1 MDSKILKLFTY
12 VDGGVGDTP
21 FPNTEEGQIE
31 IGTFRF
37 DAKRMGGAPTI
48 TASVNYPSC
57 LDNEWTDMVYAEFR
71 GEKYYLKQTP
81 TSSYN
86 NESSMYKHDIEL
98 VSERVILDNV
108 YFYDAVKNASENND
122 AASNSTTF
130 AFFGSIVDF
139 ANKLNS
145 SLEYAELRT
154 VVDGEVSGWNVVCD
168 ENITSEEKLISFDN
182 AFFSNAIQESYNT
195 FKIPYYFKGKEIHFG
210 YTDNT
215 IAEEFSYGV
224 DDALLSITKTNA
236 NYKIVNR
243 VTGTG
248 SSDNIPYYYPNN
260 SPKGNI
266 TIESSREGL
275 GARIIDMEKFTTKV
289 NENESVEYSV
299 ATTPSFAASMDGVAY
314 ESGDTL
320 ALRHLVGTASRT
332 LKLSF
337 TTEKAS
343 SFKLDLGCAIS
354 NVKNAYNENVLIN
367 PIATR
372 FTVYQN
378 LGGGNFKYFARSVTG
393 HNGVKIYIDGARWV
407 ELYVSVEF
415 ATRSSEALSCDYAV
429 SFNLTGED
437 SGSWIFNGE
446 EVKLSDLGL
455 ASNEPKDGD
464 TITQRLGDY
473 INSSNVLLPP
483 KYRDSK
489 GVQRFYNAT
498 NDTYTDDNGEPI
510 VFTNPFVEGHPKE
523 HIITVEDIKPTIKEK
538 RNASNLRI
546 DMFSEFAY
554 DDNDNDE
561 TYIDEEDGNTYF
573 KHPYFYGKLR
583 IMDFNLFDHAIENQ
597 PMTIS
602 FTSGAA
608 GACNFEIGATEEY
621 PQKNPVQVDA
631 NGNLLKDENG
641 MVIAGVEKLQPEVTK
656 FQDRQQDTSKY
667 EVWIALKKEEATYGV
682 LMPQTLLRP
691 KACTSSTA
699 NDGDTFV
706 ILGINLPQS
715 YIDAAEEKLEKEI
728 IKYMYENNV
737 EKFKFSIKFSR
748 IYFEENP
755 DILELLD
762 ENSRIY
768 IWYNGT
774 RYTLYVSSISYS
786 MADGEVL
793 PDITVELDDTL
804 AITQNALQ
812 NAISQVKAD
821 VGNAL
826 GNIDITALGTP
837 YFVRK
842 DQDDE
847 VQGKINFKRGI
858 KFGEGGRVDLYD
870 DNSAKLTIE
879 YLEVTKKATFT
890 SLEIQEKTHVGGQI
904 LISPA
909 AMTCGEVEELENAY
923 RCYFQTKGQDGNDE
937 IFNQFVVGDQAIC
950 QTFNAWGSRYYW
962 RLVVGV
968 GEDYIDLSKT
978 DCDEE
983 SDIPMAG
990 DKIIQLGH
998 RTDKTRQAA
1007 QVLSAHGETSPAF
1020 IMYNGINDYTLEGK
1034 EVTGILWNPATQ
1046 EPQMYSYGNFFFG
1059 NRTKDENGE
1068 FVSDFITFQPNPENT
1083 EEKKLFINA
1092 DVQFGGGSKGL
1103 SDLSEW
1109 QELQGEVNDAID
1121 GVKKSVQ
1128 EVQDQ
1133 IDGVVENW
1141 NGFGTPTFGNE
1152 PAVNWITNAE
1162 KIAHINDTY
1171 INIEVYEND
1180 KDTPTAGQ
1188 AWRWCQCGE
1197 SEGEGT
1203 QTIIING
1210 PLTQG
1215 EWVKVGQLD
1224 MSYNYNY
1231 VVSPNGKIELAY
1243 DQEIMILSGPP
1254 TYIKVDRSGA
1264 IYLLDNYSY
1273 FVGANSITLLFEYAD
1288 YTIAYD
1294 KDGNLIKLHWHPI
1307 ADSDAVR
1314 ALKDAAEATRIAE
1327 SAARSNLI
1335 ADSSELIYTYAGSDT
1350 TVYGRKYLPIT
1361 VNAREQYTF
1370 KCELA
1375 ENLSDDGVNTFVIG
1389 LAGTNSGSG
1398 WISNYQTVEFGKNIV
1413 VTFTVNDGIQNVKA
1427 DLCFYKSNAPRS
1439 AKARF
1444 SNFSLVKGTTPML
1457 VWEDYQGDNGLVNL
1471 MNIYTDE
1478 VLTIGNSSAS
1488 ATTYNVR
1495 VAKFK
1500 VKAGERYIFR
1510 AENAKQTAGTTTGG
1524 YNIGIRNADNT
1535 AWLSTGANQYIA
1547 FGDSNW
1553 TTLTIAN
1560 NIAEQ
1565 EGYLQI
1571 YSGQAPNA
1579 NQKTIELTRPTLV
1592 KGTRPMMVWKA
1603 NTDYLTNAFKN
1614 GQTIISGGLV
1624 MTQAVMVEDGSG
1636 TVKGMLN
1643 GSTYGEDAT
1652 HGRLIVAAGSE
1663 GASASQF
1670 AAATTKIYEDGTVD
1684 TKKIKADGGEIGVFK
1699 ISENGFLTVDTTTVK
1714 GKMTLG
1720 ETGLFVGNNTT
1731 SQMQYTTIG
1740 GCGGTCITA
1749 TNNGSGVYCPIDID
1763 TQKIAIMVASSNT
1776 AIMCTSGM
1784 FAGLRPK
1791 LRAIQSS
1798 ATLTSD
1804 DHTII
1809 NINSKPGASNAVILN
1824 LPTSP
1829 LAGQEYRICNKY
1841 NTHLYVTCSTKSI
1854 RDLWTGS
1861 IVGSYFVETANMID
1875 VIWGGSEWLACKA
1888 H

>member
-1 MDSKILKLFTY
+1 MEKILKLYTY
-12 VDGGVGDTP
+12 VDGVNDTP
-21 FPNTEEGQIE
+21 FPQGAEEPIE
-31 IGTFRF
+31 IGAFRY

-130 AFFGSIVDF
+130 AFFDSIIDF

-266 TIESSREGL
+266 SLLKSSS
-275 GARIIDMEKFTTKV
+275 ATFKIVDAEKFAS
-289 NENESVEYSV
+289 EV
-299 ATTPSFAASMDGVAY
+299 AIDEVISYGAGVASVFSTRY
-314 ESGDTL
+314 KREQGPYTDI
-320 ALRHLVGTASRT
+320 
-332 LKLSF
+332 
-337 TTEKAS
+337 TTDGIS
-343 SFKLDLGCAIS
+343 IIPNQDDSDHRIWFAI
-354 NVKNAYNENVLIN
+354 VINVLQKGNIDLN
-367 PIATR
+367 FVFDVTGKG
-372 FTVYQN
+372 QCN
-378 LGGGNFKYFARSVTG
+378 LSDYARSATIQTPT
-393 HNGVKIYIDGARWV
+393 GVK
-407 ELYVSVEF
+407 S
-415 ATRSSEALSCDYAV
+415 
-429 SFNLTGED
+429 LTIGNNKI
-437 SGSWIFNGE
+437 S
-446 EVKLSDLGL
+446 LSDLEAGL
-455 ASNEPKDGD
+455 HSINVGCSFPSSYGEYFVRPVLNATGSGGWYRPNNEKIELSKIGVSVVSGTPKSGD
-464 TITQRLGDY
+464 TITQKLDKY
-473 INSSNVLLPP
+473 ISTSNVLLPP
-483 KYRDSK
+483 KYRDTD
-489 GVQRFYNAT
+489 GRQRFYNAT
-498 NDTYTDDNGEPI
+498 NDTYTDDNGESI
-510 VFTNPFVEGHPKE
+510 EFINPFVEGHPKE
-523 HIITVEDIKPTIKEK
+523 HIITIDDIKPTIKEK

-804 AITQNALQ
+804 AITHNALQ

-837 YFVRK
+837 YFIRK

-847 VQGKINFKRGI
+847 VQGKINFKKGI

-1020 IMYNGINDYTLEGK
+1020 IMYNVINDYTLEGK

-1109 QELQGEVNDAID
+1109 QELQGEVSDAID

-1231 VVSPNGKIELAY
+1231 VVSPNGKIEFAY

-1264 IYLLDNYSY
+1264 IYLLDNHSY
-1273 FVGANSITLLFEYAD
+1273 FAGANNITLLFEYAD

-1327 SAARSNLI
+1327 SASRSNLI

-1413 VTFTVNDGIQNVKA
+1413 VTFTINDGIQNVKA
-1427 DLCFYKSNAPRS
+1427 DLCFYKFNAPRL

-1444 SNFSLVKGTTPML
+1444 SNFSLVKGTTPMST
-1457 VWEDYQGDNGLVNL
+1457 WEDYQGDNGLVNL

-1488 ATTYNVR
+1488 ATSYNVR

-1565 EGYLQI
+1565 DAYLQI

-1592 KGTRPMMVWKA
+1592 KGTRPMMVWKE

-1614 GQTIISGGLV
+1614 GTTKISGGLT
-1624 MTQAVMVEDGSG
+1624 MTQAAMVEDENG
-1636 TVKGMLN
+1636 TVRGMLN
-1643 GSTYGEDAT
+1643 GSNWAT
-1652 HGRLIVAAGSE
+1652 DSEHGRLIVAAGSE
-1663 GASASQF
+1663 GATEAQL
-1670 AAATTKIYEDGTVD
+1670 AAATTRIYEDGTVD

-1714 GKMTLG
+1714 GEMTLG

-1791 LRAIQSS
+1791 LRAIQAS

-1809 NINSKPGASNAVILN
+1809 NINSKTGASNAVTLN

-1875 VIWGGSEWLACKA
+1875 VIWDGSEWLACKA

>member
-130 AFFGSIVDF
+130 AFFGSIIDF

-266 TIESSREGL
+266 SLLKSSS
-275 GARIIDMEKFTTKV
+275 ATFKIVDAEKFASEVAIDEVISYGAGEASVSSTRYKREQGPYTDITTDGISIIP
-289 NENESVEYSV
+289 NQDDSDHRIW
-299 ATTPSFAASMDGVAY
+299 FAIV
-314 ESGDTL
+314 
-320 ALRHLVGTASRT
+320 
-332 LKLSF
+332 
-337 TTEKAS
+337 
-343 SFKLDLGCAIS
+343 I
-354 NVKNAYNENVLIN
+354 NVLQKGNIDLN
-367 PIATR
+367 FVFDVTGKG
-372 FTVYQN
+372 QCN
-378 LGGGNFKYFARSVTG
+378 LSDYARSATIQTPT
-393 HNGVKIYIDGARWV
+393 GVK
-407 ELYVSVEF
+407 S
-415 ATRSSEALSCDYAV
+415 
-429 SFNLTGED
+429 LTIGNNKI
-437 SGSWIFNGE
+437 S
-446 EVKLSDLGL
+446 LSDLEAGL
-455 ASNEPKDGD
+455 HSINVGCSFPSSYGEYFVRPVLNATGSGGWYRPNNEKIELSKIGVSVVSGTPKSGD
-464 TITQRLGDY
+464 TITQKLDKY
-473 INSSNVLLPP
+473 ISTSNVLLPP
-483 KYRDSK
+483 KYRDTDGK
-489 GVQRFYNAT
+489 QRFYNAT
-498 NDTYTDDNGEPI
+498 NDTYTDDNGESI
-510 VFTNPFVEGHPKE
+510 EFVNPFVEGHPKE

-538 RNASNLRI
+538 RNASNFRI
-546 DMFSEFAY
+546 DMFSKFAY

-786 MADGEVL
+786 MSDGEVL

-804 AITQNALQ
+804 AITHNALQ

-821 VGNAL
+821 IGNAL

-837 YFVRK
+837 YFIRK

-847 VQGKINFKRGI
+847 AQGVVNFRKGI

-998 RTDKTRQAA
+998 RTDKSRQAA
-1007 QVLSAHGETSPAF
+1007 QVLSAHGETAPST
-1020 IMYNGINDYTLEGK
+1020 IMYNGIDSFSLVDK
-1034 EVTGILWNPATQ
+1034 EVTGTLWNPATQ
-1046 EPQMYSYGNFFFG
+1046 EPQTYSYGNFFFG

-1068 FVSDFITFQPNPENT
+1068 FVSDFITFQPNPENP

-1109 QELQGEVNDAID
+1109 QELQGEVSDAID

-1152 PAVNWITNAE
+1152 PAVNWTTNAD

-1171 INIEVYEND
+1171 INIAAYSEAN
-1180 KDTPTAGQ
+1180 PTAGQ

-1273 FVGANSITLLFEYAD
+1273 FAGANSITLLFEYAD
-1288 YTIAYD
+1288 YTIAHD

-1327 SAARSNLI
+1327 SASRSNLI
-1335 ADSSELIYTYAGSDT
+1335 ADSSELIYTYAGSET
-1350 TVYGRKYLPIT
+1350 SVYGRKYLPIT
-1361 VNAREQYTF
+1361 VNAGEQYTF

-1375 ENLSDDGVNTFVIG
+1375 ENLSDDGVNTFIIG

-1398 WISNYQTVEFGKNIV
+1398 WISNYKTVEFGKNIV
-1413 VTFTVNDGIQNVKA
+1413 VTFTINDGIQNVKA
-1427 DLCFYKSNAPRS
+1427 DLCFHKSNAPRS

-1444 SNFSLVKGTTPML
+1444 SNFSLVKGTTPMP
-1457 VWEDYQGDNGLVNL
+1457 VWEDYQGDNGLKNL
-1471 MNIYTDE
+1471 
-1478 VLTIGNSSAS
+1478 LTIGSAYNGNF
-1488 ATTYNVR
+1488 TPYTYYGESLP
-1495 VAKFK
+1495 AM
-1500 VKAGERYIFR
+1500 KAGEQYTFCISNISTNGTKTQISTVIDN
-1510 AENAKQTAGTTTGG
+1510 ENTGEIITNRCPIYLNKGTQWGTFTITKDCATPRILIENGEGPNASLTA
-1524 YNIGIRNADNT
+1524 
-1535 AWLSTGANQYIA
+1535 
-1547 FGDSNW
+1547 
-1553 TTLTIAN
+1553 
-1560 NIAEQ
+1560 NIA
-1565 EGYLQI
+1565 GF
-1571 YSGQAPNA
+1571 S
-1579 NQKTIELTRPTLV
+1579 LV
-1592 KGTRPMMVWKA
+1592 KGTRPMMVWKE

-1614 GQTIISGGLV
+1614 GRTKISNGLV
-1624 MTQAVMVEDGSG
+1624 MTQAVMVENEGG
-1636 TVKGMLN
+1636 TVKGMFN
-1643 GSTYGEDAT
+1643 GSNYANDSTNGT
-1652 HGRLIVAAGSE
+1652 LVLAAGSNGYSE
-1663 GASASQF
+1663 ASMR
-1670 AAATTKIYEDGTVD
+1670 AATTRIYDSGKIVTNDIVATNADISG
-1684 TKKIKADGGEIGVFK
+1684 KITSESGKIGGFTIGP
-1699 ISENGFLTVDTTTVK
+1699 N
-1714 GKMTLG
+1714 
-1720 ETGLFVGNNTT
+1720 GLF
-1731 SQMQYTTIG
+1731 
-1740 GCGGTCITA
+1740 
-1749 TNNGSGVYCPIDID
+1749 DD
-1763 TQKIAIMVASSNT
+1763 
-1776 AIMCTSGM
+1776 TSGTSSFIRLGNLSSTGYVYLGKGLITLMSTIDNGELAGGGVINVTAQDAAFRCDKGM
-1784 FAGLRPK
+1784 FYGLRPR
-1791 LRAIQSS
+1791 LRPVNSS
-1798 ATLTSD
+1798 SGLD
-1804 DHTII
+1804 VLDHTII
-1809 NINSKPGASNAVILN
+1809 NINSATSQTVTLT
-1824 LPTSP
+1824 LPSSP
-1829 LAGQEYRICNKY
+1829 MAGQEYKIFNKY
-1841 NTHLYVTCSTKSI
+1841 NTKLIVYGGASGKNIRNAWNSKYMTVDGSETTTASKYHVTTNANVI
-1854 RDLWTGS
+1854 D
-1861 IVGSYFVETANMID
+1861 IVWD
-1875 VIWGGSEWLACKA
+1875 GSEWLASWA
-1888 H
+1888 HQDKL